1 MKGNIYTS
9 YRHTRTKYKTKTD
22 TYLSMLNNTDVRIP
36 NILTVSSW
44 LQLPSE
50 ITVVINT
57 TFIIK
62 TLIHQW
68 ELRKCTKVVLSK
80 QKSSFHFVEF

>member
-1 MKGNIYTS
+1 MKGHIYTC
-9 YRHTRTKYKTKTD
+9 YRHTRTKYKTKID

-44 LQLPSE
+44 LQLPNE

-57 TFIIK
+57 TFYHK
-62 TLIHQW
+62 NTN
-68 ELRKCTKVVLSK
+68 SPMGA
-80 QKSSFHFVEF
+80 